1 MGISIK
7 EKYSLVC
14 YLSLLHCTDQTFI
27 VMAFNGKY
35 ELENQDN
42 FGPFMKA
49 LGLSDEMI
57 EKGNDLKSVSEIVQN
72 GNHFKITVTTGT
84 KVLTNEFIVGQETDV
99 QTPTGAK
106 MKAIINLEGT
116 NKLVLKAENVTSITE
131 LTGDRLVNTMTIGNI
146 VYKRQS
152 KKIC

>member
-1 MGISIK
+1 
-7 EKYSLVC
+7 
-14 YLSLLHCTDQTFI
+14 
-27 VMAFNGKY
+27 
-35 ELENQDN
+35 
-42 FGPFMKA
+42 
-49 LGLSDEMI
+49 MI

-131 LTGDRLVNTMTIGNI
+131 LTGDRLVNVSQMRCLREAKTSAEFLKLSKTETI
-146 VYKRQS
+146 S
-152 KKIC
+152 K